1 MKIKTTKEFTEYL
14 KLETLDSQS
23 MFSINDNSIII
34 IDENKSW
41 DYLVDTKNF
50 LWKLSFHLVD
60 HRGGGEHYERYQKLN
75 KLFQDS
81 RDLLDEL
88 LNAISNN
95 NKGVAK

>member
-50 LWKLSFHLVD
+50 LSKLSFHLVD
-60 HRGGGEHYERYQKLN
+60 YRGGGENYKEYQKVHKLLLN
-75 KLFQDS
+75 AK
-81 RDLLDEL
+81 DLLDDL

-95 NKGVAK
+95 N